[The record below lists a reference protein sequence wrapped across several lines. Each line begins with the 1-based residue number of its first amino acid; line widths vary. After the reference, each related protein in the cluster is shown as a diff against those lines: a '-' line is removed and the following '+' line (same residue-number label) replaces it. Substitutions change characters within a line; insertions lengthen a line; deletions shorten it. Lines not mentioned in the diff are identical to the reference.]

1 MKNAANSITNAIS
14 IVLYCILHNTIQFKV
29 VSIYGNI
36 IAKQQGFACNA
47 KSLGVP
53 VCLSGLVPML
63 MPSANKIKNEIK
75 KVEEEGARR

>member
-36 IAKQQGFACNA
+36 IAKPAGQLGQQGFACNA
-47 KSLGVP
+47 NLYAQVP
-53 VCLSGLVPML
+53 P
-63 MPSANKIKNEIK
+63 
-75 KVEEEGARR
+75 

>member
-36 IAKQQGFACNA
+36 IAKPAGPAGQPSQGVPGVPFWPCAYYMLPGNA
-47 KSLGVP
+47 K
-53 VCLSGLVPML
+53 C
-63 MPSANKIKNEIK
+63 
-75 KVEEEGARR
+75 